1 MEAIFGQ
8 AVQEFYLEQLRRNYR
23 ERQERL
29 RAVRNAADALAY
41 VRQVREKIRRLFRL
55 PVEKCPLAVE
65 TLGELRF
72 DGFRMEKLR
81 YYSRPGFAV
90 TANLYVPDGLSA
102 PAPAVLEQCGHT
114 AEGKAG
120 PIYQQAARGL
130 ALAGCV
136 ALVIDPIGQ
145 GDRGQFLRVPGFKGA
160 CWDEHSIIGKQL
172 IPLGDWLGSWMAW
185 DGIRGID
192 LLLSRPEVDATRIA
206 VTGTSGGGTATTFVG
221 ALDDRISM
229 LAPSCYI
236 TSWLRNVSNERPTD
250 NEQMPPGALAAGL
263 EIADFL
269 IAQAPRPTLIMGQK
283 NDFFDARGTREAY
296 EDVAHIYDMLGAPG
310 AVELVIGPSHHTLCV
325 NLREALYSF
334 VTRRAGLPDMRQ
346 EPADIPVSTPD
357 ELCCAE
363 TAPRVARELFAEDAR
378 RRIAQRPSL
387 SADERRAF
395 FRDAL
400 RLELPVMV
408 PAYRVLRETRLDG
421 WTFSRFGL
429 ETEPERVMALLL
441 RRDRSVFY
449 HLPEEQGDITLYI
462 PHVDAKDEMAA
473 MPDDGP
479 LWGLDLRG
487 VGELTPAGCYQDRPR
502 ENFFRSNGFDY
513 NYAALGMM
521 LDRPYLGGKVR
532 DILGALALLG
542 RGGAR
547 VRLVARGQ
555 GCVPAQLAAMFAE
568 CVVACEF
575 IDQPESWAEAVLSD
589 LPALPQSAMLF
600 GVIDHAD
607 WR

>member
-55 PVEKCPLAVE
+55 PAEKCPLAVE

-102 PAPAVLEQCGHT
+102 PAPAVLEKCGHT

-250 NEQMPPGALAAGL
+250 NEQMPPGALAA
-263 EIADFL
+263 
-269 IAQAPRPTLIMGQK
+269 
-283 NDFFDARGTREAY
+283 N
-296 EDVAHIYDMLGAPG
+296 
-310 AVELVIGPSHHTLCV
+310 
-325 NLREALYSF
+325 
-334 VTRRAGLPDMRQ
+334 
-346 EPADIPVSTPD
+346 
-357 ELCCAE
+357 
-363 TAPRVARELFAEDAR
+363 
-378 RRIAQRPSL
+378 
-387 SADERRAF
+387 
-395 FRDAL
+395 
-400 RLELPVMV
+400 
-408 PAYRVLRETRLDG
+408 
-421 WTFSRFGL
+421 
-429 ETEPERVMALLL
+429 
-441 RRDRSVFY
+441 
-449 HLPEEQGDITLYI
+449 
-462 PHVDAKDEMAA
+462 
-473 MPDDGP
+473 
-479 LWGLDLRG
+479 
-487 VGELTPAGCYQDRPR
+487 PAG
-502 ENFFRSNGFDY
+502 
-513 NYAALGMM
+513 
-521 LDRPYLGGKVR
+521 K
-532 DILGALALLG
+532 
-542 RGGAR
+542 
-547 VRLVARGQ
+547 
-555 GCVPAQLAAMFAE
+555 
-568 CVVACEF
+568 
-575 IDQPESWAEAVLSD
+575 SW
-589 LPALPQSAMLF
+589 
-600 GVIDHAD
+600 
-607 WR
+607 

>member
-8 AVQEFYLEQLRRNYR
+8 AVQEYYLEQLRCIYR

-29 RAVRNAADALAY
+29 RAVRNAEDALAY
-41 VRQVREKIRRLFRL
+41 VRQVREKIRRLFPL
-55 PVEKCPLAVE
+55 PTEKCPLAVE

-81 YYSRPGFAV
+81 YHSRPGFAV
-90 TANLYVPDGLSA
+90 TANLYLPDGLSA

-114 AEGKAG
+114 AVGKAG

-136 ALVIDPIGQ
+136 VLVIDPIGQ
-145 GDRGQFLRVPGFKGA
+145 GDRQQFLRVPGFKGA
-160 CWDEHSIIGKQL
+160 CWDEHSIIGKRL
-172 IPLGDWLGSWMAW
+172 ILLGDWLGSWMAW

-192 LLLSRPEVDATRIA
+192 LLLSRPEVDASRIA

-263 EIADFL
+263 EMADFL
-269 IAQAPRPTLIMGQK
+269 IAQAPRPTLILGQK

-296 EDVAHIYDMLGAPG
+296 EDVAHIYDLLGAPTT
-310 AVELVIGPSHHTLCV
+310 VELVIGPKHHTLCGH
-325 NLREALYSF
+325 LREALYSF
-334 VTRRAGLPDMRQ
+334 VTRRAGLPEMRQ
-346 EPADIPVSTPD
+346 EPADIPVSTPE
-357 ELCCAE
+357 ELSCAE
-363 TAPRVARELFAEDAR
+363 AAPRVAHELIVEDAR
-378 RRIAQRPSL
+378 RRLAKRPVL
-387 SADERRAF
+387 SADQRRAF

-400 RLELPVMV
+400 RLELPVLA
-408 PAYRVLRETRLDG
+408 PTYRVLRETRLGG

-429 ETEPERVMALLL
+429 ETEEERVMALLL
-441 RRDRSVFY
+441 RRDRGAFY
-449 HLPEEQGDITLYI
+449 HLPEEQGEISLYI
-462 PHVDAKDEMAA
+462 PHLDAKDEMAA
-473 MPDDGP
+473 LPDNGP
-479 LWGLDLRG
+479 LWGLDPRG

-502 ENFFRSNGFDY
+502 EDFFRSNGFDY

-521 LDRPYLGGKVR
+521 LDQPYLGGKVR
-532 DILGALALLG
+532 DILGALALLSQ
-542 RGGAR
+542 GGAR
-547 VRLVARGQ
+547 LRLIARGQ
-555 GCVPAQLAAMFAE
+555 GCVPARLAAIFAE
-568 CVVACEF
+568 SVVACECM
-575 IDQPESWAEAVLSD
+575 DPPESWAEAVLSE

-600 GVIDHAD
+600 GALDHAD